1 MTREVTYDEFG
12 GMSIGTPGFTGGQP
26 SLRDQFAMAA
36 LTGLIGSYAYP
47 EEVSKRIASTAYV
60 LADSMLKARKGGDET
75 LLP

>member
-36 LTGLIGSYAYP
+36 LTGLIGAYQYP
-47 EEVSKRIASTAYV
+47 EEMPKKLARTAYAF
-60 LADSMLKARKGGDET
+60 ADVMITVRSEKR
-75 LLP
+75 